1 MSWRRALA
9 IGVATGLLSG
19 LLGVGGGIVL
29 VPALVASGFV
39 RHQANANSLAAI
51 WLVALAGAAT
61 FSLAGEVRWGV
72 GVALGVGGLVGAA
85 IGAQIMKGLSAR
97 ALALI
102 FGLVL
107 LLTGLRMAI
116 GGDADFA
123 LLALAGPGRVA
134 VEVAIGVLAG
144 LASGLA
150 GIGGG
155 VLMVPAMVLL
165 LGLSPHTAEGTS
177 LVAILFTAT
186 SGTIVNA
193 RNGLVKWKLVAWL
206 GVIGAATAPVAA
218 LLAQRIAADQLARI
232 FGLFAVAV
240 AIRTIVKSRA
250 DRPSP
255 A

>member
-1 MSWRRALA
+1 M
-9 IGVATGLLSG
+9 
-19 LLGVGGGIVL
+19 
-29 VPALVASGFV
+29 
-39 RHQANANSLAAI
+39 
-51 WLVALAGAAT
+51 
-61 FSLAGEVRWGV
+61 
-72 GVALGVGGLVGAA
+72 
-85 IGAQIMKGLSAR
+85 
-97 ALALI
+97 ALI

-107 LLTGLRMAI
+107 LLTGLRMAL
-116 GGDADFA
+116 GGDADSA
-123 LLALAGPGRVA
+123 LIDLAGPGRVA

-165 LGLSPHTAEGTS
+165 LGLSPHSAEGTS

-193 RNGLVKWKLVAWL
+193 RNGLVNWRLVAWL

-240 AIRTIVKSRA
+240 AIRTIVTSRA
-250 DRPSP
+250 APSFTSVS
-255 A
+255 AAEFMQ

>member
-1 MSWRRALA
+1 MA

-19 LLGVGGGIVL
+19 LLGVGGGLIL
-29 VPALVASGFV
+29 VPALIASGLT
-39 RHQANANSLAAI
+39 RHQANATSLAAI
-51 WLVALAGAAT
+51 WLIALAGAIT
-61 FSLAGEVRWGV
+61 FALAGDVRWGV

-85 IGAQIMKGLSAR
+85 IGAQIMKGLSAST
-97 ALALI
+97 LALI

-116 GGDADFA
+116 GGDAQSPILD
-123 LLALAGPGRVA
+123 LAGPGRVA
-134 VEVAIGVLAG
+134 VEVAIGVVAG

-165 LGLSPHTAEGTS
+165 LGLSQHSAEGTS
-177 LVAILFTAT
+177 LLAILFTAT
-186 SGTIVNA
+186 SGTVVNA
-193 RNGLVKWKLVAWL
+193 RNALVNWKSVAWL

-218 LLAQRIAADQLARI
+218 LLAQRMAADQLARI
-232 FGLFAVAV
+232 FGVFALAV

-250 DRPSP
+250 NRPSP
-255 A
+255 E